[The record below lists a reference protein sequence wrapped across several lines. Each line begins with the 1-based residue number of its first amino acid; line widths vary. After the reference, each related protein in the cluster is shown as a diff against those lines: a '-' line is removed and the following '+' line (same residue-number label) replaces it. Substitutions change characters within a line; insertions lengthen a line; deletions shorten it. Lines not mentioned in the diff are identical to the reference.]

1 MFQVPP
7 PYQRPSFD
15 YPFHFHL
22 RLKRYSNAGY
32 LVRCDYTYI
41 NDPISAWDY
50 TEVIKQYSHVKYSP
64 FNSNGTG
71 NLGYL
76 YELDQRLAAFFL
88 RCGAHVKIFLPN
100 DEKSA

>member
-1 MFQVPP
+1 MRALFAEGE
-7 PYQRPSFD
+7 RGF
-15 YPFHFHL
+15 
-22 RLKRYSNAGY
+22 
-32 LVRCDYTYI
+32 LVYCDYTYI
-41 NDPISAWDY
+41 NNPISAWDY
-50 TEVIKQYSHVKYSP
+50 TEEIKKYSHVKYSP

-76 YELDQRLAAFFL
+76 YELDQRHAAFFL

>member
-1 MFQVPP
+1 MRALFAEGE
-7 PYQRPSFD
+7 RGF
-15 YPFHFHL
+15 
-22 RLKRYSNAGY
+22 
-32 LVRCDYTYI
+32 LVYCDYTYI

-88 RCGAHVKIFLPN
+88 EESIIHPAAGFSCAAQDSFHKLFP
-100 DEKSA
+100 